1 MVTQRR
7 KQLILKGDV
16 GAGAHRVV
24 GIGVEPGTSLE
35 GRSEEKATFLGQSK
49 QHVQRDTRGQVKSRR
64 LCFGERTQFD
74 HSSLS
79 LAR

>member
-16 GAGAHRVV
+16 EAGAHRAV

-49 QHVQRDTRGQVKSRR
+49 RHVQRDTRGQVRAGDFALEKEPSSI
-64 LCFGERTQFD
+64 TA
-74 HSSLS
+74 HSP
-79 LAR
+79 